1 MGVDVSVIIVN
12 WNRSDLL
19 MGCLQSIQQR
29 THRVAYEI
37 VIVDNA
43 SSDDSVARVR
53 AGFPTV
59 GNGRCAVPV
68 HLICNTEN
76 RGFAAANNQGLKVC
90 QGRYALLLNNDTVVL
105 DGCLDTMVA
114 FMDAHSDA
122 GALTCK
128 QFDARDLEH
137 PMPPCA
143 TAFPTPTRVMKTR
156 LARLLRKEN
165 TRWGQRWLYLGDNP
179 EVEQE
184 AAHITGSC
192 FMIRREA
199 FEQVGLLDERFF
211 FYLEETDWCWRL
223 REAGWK
229 IYYTPAAAFIHYLS
243 ASGQLRSD
251 REELYY
257 RAYCAFFEKHYG
269 KPARWLYQA
278 QKGLFGVLK
287 RVLGR

>member
-1 MGVDVSVIIVN
+1 VDISVIIVN
-12 WNRSDLL
+12 WNRCDLL
-19 MGCLQSIQQR
+19 RGCLQSIKER

-37 VIVDNA
+37 IVVDNA
-43 SSDDSVARVR
+43 STDDSVARVR
-53 AGFPTV
+53 VEFPYV
-59 GNGRCAVPV
+59 Q
-68 HLICNTEN
+68 LICNAEN
-76 RGFAAANNQGLKVC
+76 RGFAAANNQGLAIS
-90 QGRYALLLNNDTVVL
+90 QGRYALLLNNDTVVM
-105 DGCLDTMVA
+105 DGCLDTMAA
-114 FMDAHSDA
+114 FMDAHPNV

-128 QFDARDLEH
+128 QYDARDLEH

-156 LARLLRKEN
+156 LVRMLHKEH

-211 FYLEETDWCWRL
+211 MYLEETDWCLRL
-223 REAGWK
+223 RQAGWK
-229 IYYTPAAAFIHYLS
+229 IYYTPDAAFIHYLS
-243 ASGQLRSD
+243 ASGQLRRD

-257 RAYCAFFEKHYG
+257 RSYCHFFEKHYG
-269 KPARWLYQA
+269 KPTRWLYQA
-278 QKGLFGVLK
+278 QKGMFGVLK
-287 RVLGR
+287 KVTGR